1 MKRLIGF
8 SAVIMAANLHAEPIM
23 DKTVNTHSSSNGGIM
38 IFQGSSSDVNITS
51 ASIVYF
57 GGNKNGHFCNNP
69 HYATHQMY
77 GRYHFSLDSG
87 LFIYEL
93 HATPIYNSF
102 HPKDQID
109 ISAVHCIEYVV
120 QNADHS
126 FSPQLVSFEV
136 NCTNGSECLANSP
149 AEVITVS

>member
-1 MKRLIGF
+1 MKKETMLIF
-8 SAVIMAANLHAEPIM
+8 LLATSSAFADPMMTQSTLPNA
-23 DKTVNTHSSSNGGIM
+23 SSNAGIM
-38 IFQGSSSDVNITS
+38 IFQGSSADVNITS
-51 ASIVYF
+51 AEIIYF
-57 GGNKNGHFCNNP
+57 GGNKNGHYCNNP
-69 HYATHQMY
+69 HYATHQMF
-77 GRYHFSLDSG
+77 GRYHFSLNSG

-93 HATPIYNSF
+93 HPKPIYNSF

-136 NCTNGSECLANSP
+136 NCTNGTECIANSP